1 MSLRFPSVADVSF
14 REPEANDRLL
24 IFVLQSWLRST
35 DLLILGTFFQSLRLR
50 ILLVCLHII
59 VVIII
64 VPYSEWTAVAARG
77 QPPVRTGPWAAV
89 LVHATR
95 LVRNLSSAGSRA
107 RQELRDE
114 KDLVDC
120 LVWITRVGV
129 KTEHYDNRVRW
140 MTWDIGMHDST
151 TPLN

>member
-1 MSLRFPSVADVSF
+1 MADVLL
-14 REPEANDRLL
+14 REPEANGRLL
-24 IFVLQSWLRST
+24 IFVPQSRLRSIG
-35 DLLILGTFFQSLRLR
+35 LLILGTFFQSLRLR

-129 KTEHYDNRVRW
+129 KNEHYDNKVSRI
-140 MTWDIGMHDST
+140 TSDIGMQDSK